1 MAKKKEINAPSIEDQ
16 ILEILERN
24 ARIPCASIADQLGIS
39 EREVEAV
46 IGRLEENKTIL
57 GYRAVYDPDKRP
69 EEIVTCLIEVKVT
82 PQRGVGF
89 DKIAERIYRFP
100 EVRSLF
106 LMSGAYDLLV
116 VVEGKNIHEV
126 SYFVFEKLATLDH
139 IQSTSTHFMLK
150 KYKDNGIVI
159 GSIEEV
165 DRLPVS
171 P

>member
-1 MAKKKEINAPSIEDQ
+1 MAKEKEIKPPSLEEQ
-16 ILEILERN
+16 ILGILEHN
-24 ARIPCASIADQLGIS
+24 ARMPCSSIANQLGVS
-39 EREVEAV
+39 TQEVE
-46 IGRLEENKTIL
+46 GLLQRLEENKTIL
-57 GYRAVYDPDKRP
+57 GYRAVFDPEKHP
-69 EEIVTCLIEVKVT
+69 EEFVTCMIEVKVT

-89 DKIAERIYRFP
+89 DRIAERIYRFP
-100 EVRSLF
+100 EVRSLY

-116 VVEGKNIHEV
+116 IVEGKNIHEV

-159 GSIEEV
+159 GQLEEV
-165 DRLPVS
+165 ERLPVT